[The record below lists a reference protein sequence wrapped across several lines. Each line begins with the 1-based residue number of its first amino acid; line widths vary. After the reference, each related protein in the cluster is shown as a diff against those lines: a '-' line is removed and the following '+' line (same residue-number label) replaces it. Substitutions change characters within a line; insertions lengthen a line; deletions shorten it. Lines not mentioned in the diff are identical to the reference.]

1 VGVCGNSEYIPTF
14 HELVLVAKPTWTFG
28 GKAVSCLNF
37 SFDSCQKLG
46 AKKGE
51 GKCGFRVFRDEGPP
65 VILTCFTAAQLMP
78 EWIWGLSDAVG
89 SIFTY

>member
-1 VGVCGNSEYIPTF
+1 MKVCFSFFFKKPFPDLNETSVGVCGNSEYIPTF

-46 AKKGE
+46 AKKGRE
-51 GKCGFRVFRDEGPP
+51 NAVFGFSGMKDHR
-65 VILTCFTAAQLMP
+65 
-78 EWIWGLSDAVG
+78 
-89 SIFTY
+89 